1 MITRELYRSIKAYL
15 AEHYEG
21 KEEEAAQVYGIAG
34 HYAAVT
40 GAPKQ
45 NSRPSFKEKAESLL
59 QSFYREEKAAEEES
73 FEVPVPAFL
82 KDTDEEDLETA
93 GAPEETDEI
102 PEDESG
108 YTGYAA
114 NILCDMEAA
123 LPEDLFDDLDESF
136 SESLLRLID
145 ERGLLDADV
154 YRKAMIDRRH
164 FSKIRSDKDYKP
176 SKETVLAFAA
186 ALKLSLEECEKL
198 LKKAGYALSRSSK
211 FDVIVEYFFRN
222 GIYDIPTI
230 DDALLAFDQKT
241 IGRY

>member
-21 KEEEAAQVYGIAG
+21 KEGTPHLYGAANSQMTA
-34 HYAAVT
+34 T

-45 NSRPSFKEKAESLL
+45 SSYTSFKEKTQSLL
-59 QSFYREEKAAEEES
+59 HSFHREEKATEET
-73 FEVPVPAFL
+73 FEAPLPSYFR
-82 KDTDEEDLETA
+82 DTAEEDLEA
-93 GAPEETDEI
+93 AELPEEEEEQEETCTVALYDL
-102 PEDESG
+102 D
-108 YTGYAA
+108 
-114 NILCDMEAA
+114 AA

-145 ERGLLDADV
+145 ERNLLDADV
-154 YRKAMIDRRH
+154 YRTAMIDRRH
-164 FSKIRSDKDYKP
+164 FSKIRSDKDYRP

-198 LKKAGYALSRSSK
+198 LKKAGYALSRSSR

-230 DDALLAFDQKT
+230 DDALLEFDQKT